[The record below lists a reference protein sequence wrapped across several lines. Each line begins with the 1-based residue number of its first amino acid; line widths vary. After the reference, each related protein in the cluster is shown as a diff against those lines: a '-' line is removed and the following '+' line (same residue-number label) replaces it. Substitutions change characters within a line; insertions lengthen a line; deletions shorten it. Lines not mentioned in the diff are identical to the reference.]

1 MMLIA
6 FLVISSIKIAGKLC
20 SSLVGG
26 GDVSNSQFQKS
37 AKALIVGAAKW
48 VFSFGT
54 RIVSVAMPKSLKD
67 TVNRKMEGMM
77 NLKNK
82 IGGAANKLTGGD

>member
-1 MMLIA
+1 M
-6 FLVISSIKIAGKLC
+6 
-20 SSLVGG
+20 GG
-26 GDVSNSQFQKS
+26 GNVANSQFQKS

-48 VFSFGT
+48 VLSFGT

-67 TVNRKMEGMM
+67 TVNRKMESVM